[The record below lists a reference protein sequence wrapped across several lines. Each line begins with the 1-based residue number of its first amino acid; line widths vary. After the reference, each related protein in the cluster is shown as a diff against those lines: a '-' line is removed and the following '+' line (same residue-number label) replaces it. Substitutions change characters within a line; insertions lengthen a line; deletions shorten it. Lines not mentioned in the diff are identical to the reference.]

1 MAPEAYQT
9 RRAGWRILS
18 RRSSNS
24 ARPGPKSS
32 MSCRVVGRGLK
43 WRVAHRACLGEASPS
58 GRPGVPE
65 PINFSSTS
73 GWLRDLNNGE
83 IETADVVV
91 VGVGVTPASSW
102 PPRPA

>member
-1 MAPEAYQT
+1 
-9 RRAGWRILS
+9 
-18 RRSSNS
+18 
-24 ARPGPKSS
+24 